1 MRQDPKYVLVNK
13 CPDGSTMVRIIDD
26 PTEAFIN
33 AQYDE
38 KNGDK
43 LYQLGQEV
51 KIKITVE
58 PTKVSR
64 ETWPTRH
71 VASDN
76 HPLSVALKDDLGI
89 GDYRG

>member
-1 MRQDPKYVLVNK
+1 MKQDPKYILVNK
-13 CPDGSTMVRIIDD
+13 CADGTTMVRIIDD
-26 PTEAFIN
+26 PTEVFMN

-51 KIKITVE
+51 KIKISVE
-58 PTKVSR
+58 PAAVYRTTVRKEDV
-64 ETWPTRH
+64 
-71 VASDN
+71 VGM
-76 HPLSVALKDDLGI
+76 KGDLGV

>member
-1 MRQDPKYVLVNK
+1 MIKEQYVLVNK

-26 PTEAFIN
+26 PTEMFMN

-51 KIKITVE
+51 KIKISVE
-58 PTKVSR
+58 PAEVYRVMVRRQDAVGMK
-64 ETWPTRH
+64 
-71 VASDN
+71 
-76 HPLSVALKDDLGI
+76 
-89 GDYRG
+89 GDHGVGEYRV